1 MPQVSKFDMSG
12 KEIGDFELNDKVFA
26 EDINEH
32 VVHQVI
38 TSQLAAKRRGTA
50 STKTRSEVR
59 GGGRKP
65 WRQKG
70 TGRARHGTIRSP
82 LWVGG
87 GITFGPK
94 PRSYE
99 KKVNK
104 KMKRLALRSILT
116 DKVKN
121 DQLKIIDELDYDKPK
136 TKQVINLI
144 EDFDLKDKKVLIVLP
159 EKNDNVYLSAR
170 NLPKVDTMVL
180 DAMNAY
186 QLLDNECIL
195 VPEKAA
201 QKIEEVLSEWKKHV
215 IL

>member
-12 KEIGDFELNDKVFA
+12 KEIGDFELNDKVFD
-26 EDINEH
+26 EDVNEH

-38 TSQLAAKRRGTA
+38 TAQLAAKRRGTA

-94 PRSYE
+94 PRSYK

-116 DKVKN
+116 DKVNN
-121 DQLKIIDELDYDKPK
+121 DQLKIIEKLDYDKPK
-136 TKQVINLI
+136 TKQVVNLVK
-144 EDFDLKDKKVLIVLP
+144 DFDLEDKKVLIVLA

-170 NLPKVDTMVL
+170 NLPNVDTMVL

-186 QLLDNECIL
+186 QLLDNEYIL
-195 VPEKAA
+195 VPEEAA
-201 QKIEEVLSEWKKHV
+201 QKIEEVLSE
-215 IL
+215 

>member
-12 KEIGDFELNDKVFA
+12 KEIGDYELNDKIFA

-38 TSQLAAKRRGTA
+38 TAQLAAKRRGTA

-94 PRSYE
+94 PRSYK

-104 KMKRLALRSILT
+104 KMKKLALRSILT
-116 DKVKN
+116 DKVNN
-121 DQLKIIDELDYDKPK
+121 DQLKIVDELNYDEPK

-144 EDFDLKDKKVLIVLP
+144 EDFDLEDKKVLIVLP

-170 NLPKVDTMVL
+170 NLPNVETMVL

-186 QLLDNECIL
+186 QLLNNEYIL
-195 VPEKAA
+195 VPEAAA
-201 QKIEEVLSEWKKHV
+201 QKIEEVLAE
-215 IL
+215 

>member
-12 KEIGDFELNDKVFA
+12 KEIGDYELNDKVFA

-38 TSQLAAKRRGTA
+38 TAQLAAIRRGTA

-94 PRSYE
+94 PRSYK

-116 DKVKN
+116 EKVNN

-144 EDFDLKDKKVLIVLP
+144 KDFDLEDKKVLIVLP
-159 EKNDNVYLSAR
+159 EKNKNVYLSAR

-186 QLLDNECIL
+186 QLLDNEYIL
-195 VPEKAA
+195 ILEEAA
-201 QKIEEVLSEWKKHV
+201 QKIEEVLAE
-215 IL
+215 

>member
-1 MPQVSKFDMSG
+1 MPQVTKYDITG
-12 KEIGDFELNDKVFA
+12 KKIGDHKLDNSVFS

-38 TSQLAAKRRGTA
+38 TAQLAAKRRGTA

-87 GITFGPK
+87 GIAFGPK
-94 PRSYE
+94 PRSYK
-99 KKVNK
+99 KKVTK
-104 KMKRLALRSILT
+104 KMKRLALRSILS
-116 DKVKN
+116 DKTES
-121 DQLKIIDELDYDKPK
+121 DQIKIIDELNYDQPK
-136 TKQVINLI
+136 TKQVEKLIN
-144 EDFDLKDKKVLIVLP
+144 DFDLEGQKVLIVLS
-159 EKNDNVYLSAR
+159 EKDKNIYLSAR
-170 NLPKVDTMVL
+170 NIPEVNTMVL

-186 QLLDNECIL
+186 QLLDNDCIL
-195 VPEKAA
+195 MPETAVG
-201 QKIEEVLSEWKKHV
+201 KIEEVLAE
-215 IL
+215 

>member
-26 EDINEH
+26 EDVNEH
-32 VVHQVI
+32 VVHQVV
-38 TSQLAAKRRGTA
+38 TAQLAAIRRGTA

-87 GITFGPK
+87 GVTFGPK
-94 PRSYE
+94 PRSYK

-116 DKVKN
+116 DKVNN

-136 TKQVINLI
+136 TKQVVNLI
-144 EDFDLKDKKVLIVLP
+144 KDFDLEDKKVLIVLP
-159 EKNDNVYLSAR
+159 EKNENVYLSAR
-170 NLPKVDTMVL
+170 NLPNIDTMVL

-186 QLLDNECIL
+186 QLLDNDYIL
-195 VPEKAA
+195 VPEEAA
-201 QKIEEVLSEWKKHV
+201 QKIEEVLAE
-215 IL
+215 

>member
-26 EDINEH
+26 EDVNEH
-32 VVHQVI
+32 VVHQVV
-38 TSQLAAKRRGTA
+38 TAQLAAIRRGTA

-87 GITFGPK
+87 GVTFGPK
-94 PRSYE
+94 PRSYK

-116 DKVKN
+116 DKVNN

-136 TKQVINLI
+136 TKQVVNLI
-144 EDFDLKDKKVLIVLP
+144 KDFDLEDKKVLIVLP
-159 EKNDNVYLSAR
+159 EKNENVYLSAR
-170 NLPKVDTMVL
+170 NLPNIDTMVL

-186 QLLDNECIL
+186 QLLDNDYIL
-195 VPEKAA
+195 VPEEAA
-201 QKIEEVLSEWKKHV
+201 QKIEEVLAEWKKHV
-215 IL
+215 I

>member
-26 EDINEH
+26 EDVNEH
-32 VVHQVI
+32 VVHQVV
-38 TSQLAAKRRGTA
+38 TAQLAAIRRGTA

-87 GITFGPK
+87 GVTFGPK
-94 PRSYE
+94 PRSYK

-116 DKVKN
+116 DKVNN

-136 TKQVINLI
+136 TKQVVNLLK
-144 EDFDLKDKKVLIVLP
+144 DFDLEDEKVLIVLP
-159 EKNDNVYLSAR
+159 EKNENVYLSAR
-170 NLPKVDTMVL
+170 NLPNIDTMVL

-186 QLLDNECIL
+186 QLLDNDYIL
-195 VPEKAA
+195 VPEEAA
-201 QKIEEVLSEWKKHV
+201 QKIEEVLAE
-215 IL
+215 

>member
-1 MPQVSKFDMSG
+1 MPQVSKYDING
-12 KEIGDFELNDKVFA
+12 KEIGEYELNDKVFA
-26 EDINEH
+26 EEINEH
-32 VVHQVI
+32 VVHEVV
-38 TSQLAAKRRGTA
+38 TAQLAAKRRGTS

-94 PRSYE
+94 PRSY
-99 KKVNK
+99 KKNVTK

-116 DKVKN
+116 DKVN
-121 DQLKIIDELDYDKPK
+121 LDELKIVDNLDYDSPK
-136 TKQVINLI
+136 TKQVVELLK
-144 EDFDLKDKKVLIVLP
+144 DFDLEDKKVLIVLA

-170 NLPKVDTMVL
+170 NIPNVDTMVL
-180 DAMNAY
+180 DAMNSY
-186 QLLDNECIL
+186 QLLNNDCIL
-195 VPEKAA
+195 VEEEAA
-201 QKIEEVLSEWKKHV
+201 SKIEEVLSE
-215 IL
+215 

>member
-195 VPEKAA
+195 VPEEAA
-201 QKIEEVLSEWKKHV
+201 QKIEEVLSE
-215 IL
+215 

>member
-12 KEIGDFELNDKVFA
+12 KEIGDFELTDNVFD

-38 TSQLAAKRRGTA
+38 TAQLAAKRRGTA

-104 KMKRLALRSILT
+104 KMKKLALRSILT
-116 DKVKN
+116 DKVNN
-121 DQLKIIDELDYDKPK
+121 DQFKIIDEIDYDKPK
-136 TKQVINLI
+136 TKQVINLM
-144 EDFDLKDKKVLIVLP
+144 EDFDLEDEKVLIILP

-170 NLPKVDTMVL
+170 NLPNVDTMVL

-186 QLLDNECIL
+186 QLLDNEYIL
-195 VPEKAA
+195 APEEAV
-201 QKIEEVLSEWKKHV
+201 QKIEEVLSE
-215 IL
+215 

>member
-12 KEIGDFELNDKVFA
+12 KEIGDYELNDKVFA

-38 TSQLAAKRRGTA
+38 TAQLAAIRRGTA

-94 PRSYE
+94 PRSYK

-116 DKVKN
+116 EKVNN

-144 EDFDLKDKKVLIVLP
+144 KDFDLEDKKVLIVLP
-159 EKNDNVYLSAR
+159 EKNKNVYLSAR

-186 QLLDNECIL
+186 QLLDNEYIL
-195 VPEKAA
+195 VLEEAA
-201 QKIEEVLSEWKKHV
+201 QKIEEVLAE
-215 IL
+215 